1 MSKVIEISE
10 DNFES
15 EVLKSELPVLVDF
28 WAAWC
33 GPCMMLGPIV
43 EEAASE
49 VSGVKV
55 VKLNVD
61 NAVSTAQKY
70 NVVSIPTLILFDGGK
85 EAKRSVG
92 LISKEQVLDLLK

>member
-1 MSKVIEISE
+1 MEGKNINEQE
-10 DNFES
+10 FEK
-15 EVLKSELPVLVDF
+15 EVLQSDVPVLVDF

>member
-1 MSKVIEISE
+1 MEVKNINEQE
-10 DNFES
+10 FEK
-15 EVLKSELPVLVDF
+15 EVLQSDVPVLVDF

-70 NVVSIPTLILFDGGK
+70 NVVSIPTLILFDGEK

>member
-1 MSKVIEISE
+1 MATINLTNADFETTVIDKPGIV
-10 DNFES
+10 F
-15 EVLKSELPVLVDF
+15 VDF

>member
-1 MSKVIEISE
+1 MEVKNINEQE
-10 DNFES
+10 FEK
-15 EVLKSELPVLVDF
+15 EVLQSDVPVLVDF

-85 EAKRSVG
+85 EV
-92 LISKEQVLDLLK
+92 

>member
-1 MSKVIEISE
+1 M
-10 DNFES
+10 
-15 EVLKSELPVLVDF
+15 PVLVDF

>member
-1 MSKVIEISE
+1 MEVKNINEQE
-10 DNFES
+10 FEK
-15 EVLKSELPVLVDF
+15 EVLQSDVRVLVDF

>member
-1 MSKVIEISE
+1 MEVKNINEQE
-10 DNFES
+10 FGK
-15 EVLKSELPVLVDF
+15 EVLQSDVPVLVDF
-28 WAAWC
+28 WAAWG

>member
-1 MSKVIEISE
+1 MEVKNINEQE
-10 DNFES
+10 FEK
-15 EVLKSELPVLVDF
+15 EVLQSDVPVLVDF

-61 NAVSTAQKY
+61 NAVATAQKY

-85 EAKRSVG
+85 EAKRSVA

>member
-1 MSKVIEISE
+1 MEVRNIEE
-10 DNFES
+10 QEFEK
-15 EVLKSELPVLVDF
+15 EVLQSDVPVLVDF
-28 WAAWC
+28 WAPWC

-70 NVVSIPTLILFDGGK
+70 NVVSIPTLILFNGGK

>member
-1 MSKVIEISE
+1 MEVKNINEQE
-10 DNFES
+10 FEK
-15 EVLKSELPVLVDF
+15 EVLQSDVPVLVDF

-61 NAVSTAQKY
+61 NSVSTAQKY

>member
-1 MSKVIEISE
+1 MEVKNINEQE
-10 DNFES
+10 FEK
-15 EVLKSELPVLVDF
+15 EVLQSDVPVLVDF

-70 NVVSIPTLILFDGGK
+70 NVVSI
-85 EAKRSVG
+85 V
-92 LISKEQVLDLLK
+92 

>member
-1 MSKVIEISE
+1 MEVKNINEQE
-10 DNFES
+10 FGK
-15 EVLKSELPVLVDF
+15 EVLQSDVPVLVDF

>member
-1 MSKVIEISE
+1 MEVKNINEQE
-10 DNFES
+10 FEK
-15 EVLKSELPVLVDF
+15 EVLQSDVPVLVDF

-85 EAKRSVG
+85 EAKRSVR